1 MTGKHDPN
9 YVGKIAE
16 TMNQL
21 LNISV
26 QKNVYDF
33 TTQITNDF
41 LCLTILGIKSEV
53 MKNYKAGFGKVIKNL
68 KKIFNM
74 PEVRDAIENY
84 NMPKLGMAEKIYIKL
99 MKYKLYRCCF
109 LITFVFFKLRG

>member
-1 MTGKHDPN
+1 VN

-33 TTQITNDF
+33 STQITNDF
-41 LCLTILGIKSEV
+41 LCLAILGIKSEI
-53 MKNYKAGFGKVIKNL
+53 MKNYKAGFGTVIRNL
-68 KKIFNM
+68 KRIFKM
-74 PEVRDAIENY
+74 PEVREAIASFD
-84 NMPKLGMAEKIYIKL
+84 MPKLGLAEKIYIKL
-99 MKYKLYRCCF
+99 IKYKLYRCCF
-109 LITFVFFKLRG
+109 LITFVFFKLKK